1 MNTELNVWFKRITY
15 AVIMLFIGGFIL
27 AYLTN
32 DLRYSNLRW
41 MYIAGRMIYFL
52 GLFLGIIIGILNSV
66 FIAFVSNASLKLKL
80 SYFFLSLLPLI
91 IFLILTISIF

>member
-15 AVIMLFIGGFIL
+15 AVIILFIGGFIL

-41 MYIAGRMIYFL
+41 MYIAGRMIY
-52 GLFLGIIIGILNSV
+52 S
-66 FIAFVSNASLKLKL
+66 
-80 SYFFLSLLPLI
+80 
-91 IFLILTISIF
+91 